1 MMGVFRH
8 KYLCLLWF
16 LSKLLLMLK
25 AGSLNYSIVNERVAG
40 YLIYI
45 CFLNKKISR
54 LKFIIKLSALKN
66 VFMLRLTRKKKRED
80 ERGSREHHCKIS
92 QGLQ

>member
-1 MMGVFRH
+1 
-8 KYLCLLWF
+8 
-16 LSKLLLMLK
+16 MLK

-66 VFMLRLTRKKKRED
+66 VFMLRLTRKKKEKMNEVAENITAKFLRAF
-80 ERGSREHHCKIS
+80 SRVMCIRIS
-92 QGLQ
+92 NSGRTE

>member
-1 MMGVFRH
+1 MMSVFRH
-8 KYLCLLWF
+8 KCLFLLWF

-25 AGSLNYSIVNERVAG
+25 AGSLNYSIVNERVTG

-54 LKFIIKLSALKN
+54 LKFIIKLSALRN
-66 VFMLRLTRKKKRED
+66 VFMLRLTRKKKEK